1 VLLSGLCKEEN
12 MMARCTGL
20 SAKSSNSEPLI
31 IQLLFGM
38 AIDLPDECQNVL
50 DPISGLNL
58 IQMKPLKVIRKNENR
73 HIKRLGQ
80 KGLS

>member
-1 VLLSGLCKEEN
+1 
-12 MMARCTGL
+12 MMARRTGL
-20 SAKSSNSEPLI
+20 SAKSSNSEPSI
-31 IQLLFGM
+31 IQLLFEM

-58 IQMKPLKVIRKNENR
+58 IQMKQLKVICKNENR
-73 HIKRLGQ
+73 HIKRLEQ